1 MTDGTSMVAAAT
13 LIGDHARAR
22 MLTAL
27 MGGRALT
34 ATELA
39 GAAGITK
46 QTGSTHLRK
55 LLDARFVAMEAHGRH
70 RYFRIADEEVAQLLE
85 ELMSFSV
92 RTGTQAYAT
101 GPKDPALRK
110 ARVCYDHLAGEL
122 GVLLYASLLQ
132 RQAFDFNGSAI
143 ALSAEGERLITAF
156 GIDARAIRNQKRAAC
171 RVCMDWSERRHH
183 LAGAVGAALLTRII
197 ELGWAVRDRSSRVIH
212 FRPNGER
219 AVRGYFR
226 LNGVLHEA
234 V

>member
-1 MTDGTSMVAAAT
+1 MTDGSSMVPAAT

-55 LLDARFVAMEAHGRH
+55 LLDARFIAMEAHGRH

-85 ELMSFSV
+85 EFMSFSV
-92 RTGTQAYAT
+92 RTRACTT

-132 RQAFDFNGSAI
+132 RHAFDFNGATVS
-143 ALSAEGERLITAF
+143 LSADGERLIADL
-156 GIDARAIRNQKRAAC
+156 GVDVSAVRSQKRAAC

-183 LAGAVGAALLTRII
+183 LAGAVGAAVLTRVI
-197 ELGWAVRDRSSRVIH
+197 ELGWAVRDKSSRAIN
-212 FRPNGER
+212 FRPHGER
-219 AVRGYFR
+219 AFRGCFQ

>member
-1 MTDGTSMVAAAT
+1 MTDGSSMVAAAT
-13 LIGDHARAR
+13 LIGDHARAK

-101 GPKDPALRK
+101 GPRDPALRK

-132 RQAFDFNGSAI
+132 RQAFDFNGSAV
-143 ALSAEGERLITAF
+143 ALSAAGERLITEF
-156 GIDARAIRNQKRAAC
+156 GIDARAVCNQKRASC

-219 AVRGYFR
+219 ALRSHFY
-226 LNGVLHEA
+226 LHGVLHEA

>member
-1 MTDGTSMVAAAT
+1 MTDGSSMVAAAT

-92 RTGTQAYAT
+92 RTRTHAYAT

-132 RQAFDFNGSAI
+132 RQAFDFNGARV
-143 ALSAEGERLITAF
+143 ALSAEGERLLTEF
-156 GIDARAIRNQKRAAC
+156 GIDARAVRNQKRASC

-183 LAGAVGAALLTRII
+183 LAGAVGAALLTRVI

-219 AVRGYFR
+219 AFRGCFH
-226 LNGVLHEA
+226 LSGVFHEA

>member
-1 MTDGTSMVAAAT
+1 MSDGSSMVAAAT
-13 LIGDHARAR
+13 LIGDYARAK

-55 LLDARFVAMEAHGRH
+55 LLDARFVAVEAHGRH
-70 RYFRIADEEVAQLLE
+70 RYFRIADEEVAHLLE
-85 ELMSFSV
+85 DLMSFSV
-92 RTGTQAYAT
+92 RDRTRVQTT

-122 GVLLYASLLQ
+122 GVVLYASLQ
-132 RQAFDFNGSAI
+132 ERRAFDFAGTTVD
-143 ALSAEGERLITAF
+143 LSAEGERLIGDF
-156 GIDARAIRNQKRAAC
+156 GVDARAIRNQKRALC

-183 LAGAVGAALLTRII
+183 LAGAVGAALLARVI
-197 ELGWAVRDRSSRVIH
+197 ELGWAVRDKSSRAVT

-219 AVRGYFR
+219 AFRNYFA
-226 LNGVLHEA
+226 LHGDRHA
-234 V
+234 VV